1 MSTQPRLWVVPR
13 GRVRWPTVP
22 AATLLLVL
30 SALLAAPARAQ
41 TAPTVTNMAVTST
54 PQLTSTTYGAYE
66 QIEITLTFSAAVNV
80 AGTPHLV
87 FSLGTGNPSAEA
99 DYTSGSGTTQLVFT
113 YTVLPTDEDT
123 NGIFLLEGTQDNA
136 LVLDGGAITATADN
150 TAASLSF
157 GGRGRQDNH
166 KVDGGQS
173 IFPTIST
180 VAVTSTPTLPS
191 SGTALDTYGRDAR
204 IALTVT
210 FDRAVTVT
218 GTVQATL
225 EVGDDSHQADYAS
238 GSGTSSLIAAIARAV
253 ADDGRTATVV
263 DLDPVSG
270 RLPGLLGAAPPDGL
284 STLLAAMG
292 PDAAGEDEAGVPP
305 DQIDRL
311 CAQADGG
318 VSVIGHA
325 HGTAPPPAPSADA
338 VRTLLAHLA
347 NRTHLVLVAGFP
359 DPDMKL
365 EIMQCADARVLIYEP
380 TLASLSVAVR
390 SLALLGTGCPA
401 TLVQCFSR
409 TPRSSLS
416 SAHVRYALGDRQP
429 DVVIPFDTA
438 LHAAATGEKS
448 RRPGRAY
455 RQSVRKAME
464 HAIESAALSAAEAS

>member
-1 MSTQPRLWVVPR
+1 MALPSDSMYARGFAADARTLRALRDGLAGRKVKLQR
-13 GRVRWPTVP
+13 GRLP
-22 AATLLLVL
+22 
-30 SALLAAPARAQ
+30 SALRTLANEPASRLLFIDLDGVKEPEAAGRQLAAVCAFETAVIAIGSTDTASYAR
-41 TAPTVTNMAVTST
+41 
-54 PQLTSTTYGAYE
+54 
-66 QIEITLTFSAAVNV
+66 
-80 AGTPHLV
+80 
-87 FSLGTGNPSAEA
+87 SLLQHGIA
-99 DYTSGSGTTQLVFT
+99 DYLVKP
-113 YTVLPTDEDT
+113 VSPS
-123 NGIFLLEGTQDNA
+123 
-136 LVLDGGAITATADN
+136 LVREACATATEDMPDRSYA
-150 TAASLSF
+150 
-157 GGRGRQDNH
+157 GR
-166 KVDGGQS
+166 V
-173 IFPTIST
+173 
-180 VAVTSTPTLPS
+180 VAF
-191 SGTALDTYGRDAR
+191 SGTA
-204 IALTVT
+204 
-210 FDRAVTVT
+210 
-218 GTVQATL
+218 
-225 EVGDDSHQADYAS
+225 
-238 GSGTSSLIAAIARAV
+238 GSGTSSLVAAIARAV

-270 RLPGLLGAAPPDGL
+270 RLPGLLGAAPSDGL
-284 STLLAAMG
+284 SALLAAMG
-292 PDAAGEDEAGVPP
+292 PDAADEDEAGVPAE
-305 DQIDRL
+305 QIDRL

-365 EIMQCADARVLIYEP
+365 EIMQCADARVLLYEP

-409 TPRSSLS
+409 TPKSSLS
-416 SAHVRYALGDRQP
+416 SAQVRYALGDRQP

>member
-1 MSTQPRLWVVPR
+1 MALPSDSLYARGFAADARTLRALRDGLAGRKVKLQR
-13 GRVRWPTVP
+13 GRLP
-22 AATLLLVL
+22 
-30 SALLAAPARAQ
+30 SALRTLANEPASRLLFIDLDGVKEPEAAGRQLAAVCAFETAVIAIGSTDTAGFAR
-41 TAPTVTNMAVTST
+41 
-54 PQLTSTTYGAYE
+54 
-66 QIEITLTFSAAVNV
+66 
-80 AGTPHLV
+80 
-87 FSLGTGNPSAEA
+87 SLLHHGIA
-99 DYTSGSGTTQLVFT
+99 DYLVKP
-113 YTVLPTDEDT
+113 LSPS
-123 NGIFLLEGTQDNA
+123 
-136 LVLDGGAITATADN
+136 LVREACATATEDMPDRSYA
-150 TAASLSF
+150 
-157 GGRGRQDNH
+157 GR
-166 KVDGGQS
+166 V
-173 IFPTIST
+173 
-180 VAVTSTPTLPS
+180 VAF
-191 SGTALDTYGRDAR
+191 SGTA
-204 IALTVT
+204 
-210 FDRAVTVT
+210 
-218 GTVQATL
+218 
-225 EVGDDSHQADYAS
+225 
-238 GSGTSSLIAAIARAV
+238 GSGTSSLVAAIARAV

-409 TPRSSLS
+409 TTRSSLS

-464 HAIESAALSAAEAS
+464 HAIESAALSAAEPS

>member
-1 MSTQPRLWVVPR
+1 MALPSDSLYARGFAADARTLRALREGLAGRKVKLQR
-13 GRVRWPTVP
+13 GRLP
-22 AATLLLVL
+22 AALRTLASEPASRLLFIDLDGVKEPEAAG
-30 SALLAAPARAQ
+30 SQLAAVCAFETAVIAIGSTDTASFAR
-41 TAPTVTNMAVTST
+41 
-54 PQLTSTTYGAYE
+54 
-66 QIEITLTFSAAVNV
+66 
-80 AGTPHLV
+80 
-87 FSLGTGNPSAEA
+87 SLLQHGIA
-99 DYTSGSGTTQLVFT
+99 DYLVKP
-113 YTVLPTDEDT
+113 VSPS
-123 NGIFLLEGTQDNA
+123 
-136 LVLDGGAITATADN
+136 LVREACATATEDLPDRSYA
-150 TAASLSF
+150 
-157 GGRGRQDNH
+157 GR
-166 KVDGGQS
+166 V
-173 IFPTIST
+173 
-180 VAVTSTPTLPS
+180 VAF
-191 SGTALDTYGRDAR
+191 SGTA
-204 IALTVT
+204 
-210 FDRAVTVT
+210 
-218 GTVQATL
+218 
-225 EVGDDSHQADYAS
+225 
-238 GSGTSSLIAAIARAV
+238 GSGTSSLVAAIARAV

-270 RLPGLLGAAPPDGL
+270 RLPGLLGADPPDGL
-284 STLLAAMG
+284 SALLAAMSA
-292 PDAAGEDEAGVPP
+292 DAAGEDEAGVPLE
-305 DQIDRL
+305 QIDRL

-338 VRTLLAHLA
+338 VRSLLAHLA